1 MATIG
6 EQTAPPGATANGFWP
21 TILLPIGAVFAA
33 FAGAFIAFGVLAT
46 AGVDEDAS
54 SAIAGFIASFLLVGA
69 GLLLLRWLRPEE
81 RREAIRVR
89 HSWPG
94 AIGNGIAI
102 GIGIIIVAASILA
115 ASTAVD
121 TPFERSLDDVDNT
134 VGDRPWEL
142 VLAVVAFVVLAPV
155 GEEILFRAFLFRG
168 LATRLPF
175 AGAASLSAVIFAFF
189 HFDIFEIGWPRAL
202 ALIVTGFALAW
213 VYRWRGLPASIT
225 AHATVNVV
233 AAIAIVAGA

>member
-1 MATIG
+1 MATTG
-6 EQTAPPGATANGFWP
+6 EQTAEADPTRRGFWP
-21 TILLPIGAVFAA
+21 TVLLPIAAVFGA
-33 FAGAFIAFGVLAT
+33 FAGAFIVFGVLAI

-54 SAIAGFIASFLLVGA
+54 SAIAGFSASLLLVAG
-69 GLLLLRWLRPEE
+69 GLLLLQWLGADE
-81 RREAIRVR
+81 RREAVAVR

-94 AIGNGIAI
+94 AVGNGIAI
-102 GIGIIIVAASILA
+102 GIGIVIVAASILA

-121 TPFERSLDDVDNT
+121 TPFERSLDDVESG
-134 VGDRPWEL
+134 VGERPWEL
-142 VLAVVAFVVLAPV
+142 VLAVVAFVVLAPI

-175 AGAASLSAVIFAFF
+175 AGAATISAVIFAFF

-202 ALIVTGFALAW
+202 ALIATGIALAW
-213 VYRWRGLPASIT
+213 IYRWRGLPASIT